1 MNKIS
6 MNQILYDE
14 TLINGG
20 GKANKKEGW
29 KKLQKIISGGGGPA
43 INLLIF
49 NFCLSP
55 FPVSPTITTPCMIF
69 LKEDYF
75 VHTFTSL

>member
-1 MNKIS
+1 MNQICMHKIS

-29 KKLQKIISGGGGPA
+29 KKLQKIISGGGR
-43 INLLIF
+43 LLI
-49 NFCLSP
+49 
-55 FPVSPTITTPCMIF
+55 V
-69 LKEDYF
+69 
-75 VHTFTSL
+75 

>member
-1 MNKIS
+1 

-29 KKLQKIISGGGGPA
+29 KKLQKIISGGGGTS
-43 INLLIF
+43 INLLIS

>member
-1 MNKIS
+1 MNQICMNKIS

-29 KKLQKIISGGGGPA
+29 KKLQKIISGGGD
-43 INLLIF
+43 
-49 NFCLSP
+49 
-55 FPVSPTITTPCMIF
+55 V
-69 LKEDYF
+69 Y
-75 VHTFTSL
+75 

>member
-1 MNKIS
+1 

-29 KKLQKIISGGGGPA
+29 KKLQKIISGGGTS
-43 INLLIF
+43 INLLIS